1 MIEQQ
6 LGFSLESFLRGI
18 VGISTVLGVAYLMS
32 YDRKRVDWKLVG
44 GGLFMQFVFALAVLY
59 VPVVGIVL
67 EWVGK
72 AFIKLMDFTQSGVAF
87 LLGPL
92 VTKSEGFIFLLNSL
106 PVVIFFSALVS
117 LFYYWGIIQRVVGGF
132 SWLLRRFMN
141 ISGAEGLVASGNVF
155 LGMTESPVLIK
166 NYLPAMN
173 RSEIFLVMVSGMGTI
188 AGTVMGTYIGM
199 LAGGDPVSRVLFAK
213 HLLSASL
220 MAAPGSIV
228 LAKILCPQTEKVD
241 DRLVKMEK
249 VGQHSTVLDAL
260 AAGTSTGVRLMV
272 NIAAMLLV
280 FIAMVALA
288 NYILEGVIG
297 RYTGLNDWIVSIT
310 GGKAQGLTFQFILG
324 VILSPFMWLIGVP
337 YQDVL
342 LVGSLLGQKT
352 ILNEF
357 VAYFQLQEWKDAGL
371 FLYQKSILMS
381 TLDSTDALFRFS
393 GGDARKLLNILDL
406 IEQAT
411 PDGQPVVI
419 NDKNVTDSLQE
430 NPAAYDRNGEM
441 HYDIISAF
449 IKSVLASNPD
459 ADLYSLARMV
469 AGGEDPAF
477 IARRLVILAAE
488 DIGLANPN
496 ALLLANAT
504 FDALQKIGWPE
515 GRIILSECAIYL
527 ANSPK
532 SNSAYLAIDSALETV
547 RQTGDLPVPLHLRN
561 APTKLMSELGY
572 GDGYKYAHDFTGHFV
587 EQQYLPDSIDGTR
600 FWTPADNPSEAK
612 MAARQAENHVNAK
625 KCNS

>member
-117 LFYYWGIIQRVVGGF
+117 LFYYWGIIQRVV
-132 SWLLRRFMN
+132 
-141 ISGAEGLVASGNVF
+141 VASGNVF

-310 GGKAQGLTFQFILG
+310 DGKAQGLTFQFILG

-337 YQDVL
+337 YQDVM

-381 TLDSTDALFRFS
+381 TYILCGFANISSIGILLGGMGVLAPEKRELITRFGFPAMIAGAL
-393 GGDARKLLNILDL
+393 
-406 IEQAT
+406 
-411 PDGQPVVI
+411 V
-419 NDKNVTDSLQE
+419 
-430 NPAAYDRNGEM
+430 
-441 HYDIISAF
+441 
-449 IKSVLASNPD
+449 SVLSAT
-459 ADLYSLARMV
+459 
-469 AGGEDPAF
+469 
-477 IARRLVILAAE
+477 I
-488 DIGLANPN
+488 IGMML
-496 ALLLANAT
+496 
-504 FDALQKIGWPE
+504 I
-515 GRIILSECAIYL
+515 
-527 ANSPK
+527 
-532 SNSAYLAIDSALETV
+532 
-547 RQTGDLPVPLHLRN
+547 
-561 APTKLMSELGY
+561 
-572 GDGYKYAHDFTGHFV
+572 
-587 EQQYLPDSIDGTR
+587 
-600 FWTPADNPSEAK
+600 
-612 MAARQAENHVNAK
+612 VN
-625 KCNS
+625 